1 MLYHEKG
8 PIELE
13 ADIREICAVDPSNP
27 ELYSK
32 IKELAIIIM
41 ENRDMVPLN
50 AREEIAHDL
59 AANLY
64 LRVNNGTVVYYWRKY
79 IRLECLK
86 FRSSYRTINNTQFF
100 EVSDVVNKR
109 EMVKRMFA
117 GSLEI
122 SSLLDVKEIDEV
134 FDEIPYLVN
143 KIIDKSVRYTA
154 FRDCGNIKL
163 AILIH
168 LNKYD
173 KDDKCYYYGKSKA
186 SDINYISAISKIIT
200 INSLKY
206 ICNELKDTKYFDEL
220 SLNYGLSAVGYEN
233 LEGVRNQ

>member
-1 MLYHEKG
+1 MYHEKG

-13 ADIREICAVDPSNP
+13 ADIREICAIDPSNP

-41 ENRDMVPLN
+41 ENRDMVPLD

-79 IRLECLK
+79 IRLECLR
-86 FRSSYRTINNTQFF
+86 FRGEYRAINNTQFF
-100 EVSDVVNKR
+100 EAPDVINKR
-109 EMVKRMFA
+109 EMVKRLFA

-122 SSLLDVKEIDEV
+122 SSLLSVKGIDEV
-134 FDEIPYLVN
+134 FDELPYLVN
-143 KIIDKSVRYTA
+143 KIIDKSVRYTS

-168 LNKYD
+168 LNKY
-173 KDDKCYYYGKSKA
+173 KECRYRYHGKAKS
-186 SDINYISAISKIIT
+186 SDINYISAISKIVFV
-200 INSLKY
+200 NSLKY
-206 ICNELKDTKYFDEL
+206 ICDELNDTQYFDEL
-220 SLNYGLSAVGYEN
+220 SLNCGLSAIGYETVDN
-233 LEGVRNQ
+233 EGD